1 MEHLLDLGSIC
12 EKLNQDKQALE
23 YYTQALEGLMKSKNE
38 GNRRAIEDFP
48 DEKYINLIN
57 KVEKLSTDLKIENN
71 ILETKYS
78 EIIQAIIQLSDMAKI
93 SNQNLQILS
102 QKIKTDDKL

>member
-12 EKLNQDKQALE
+12 EKLNQDKQALK
-23 YYTQALEGLMKSKNE
+23 YYTQAFEGLMKSKNE
-38 GNRRAIEDFP
+38 GNQRAIEDFP

-71 ILETKYS
+71 ILETKYFEIIR
-78 EIIQAIIQLSDMAKI
+78 EIIQFMDMMKI
-93 SNQNLQILS
+93 PKQVL
-102 QKIKTDDKL
+102 